1 MVKQRFGL
9 YEKALPR
16 EWSIEEKLK
25 TAKAL
30 GYDYFELSTDESDK
44 FQERMR
50 MDRSG
55 RAAVRKAIWDSGLPI
70 WTMCLSGTR
79 NCPIG
84 SKDPDLR
91 KKGFDLT
98 MDAIHF
104 SADIG
109 IRVIQPMAYDEYYGE
124 RDAETYGRFMEN
136 LALLTDEAASC
147 GVMLALENVDIET
160 MDNLEKGL
168 SIVNA
173 IGSPWLQLFP
183 DIANL
188 YATGMGNEA
197 AAAQYKLAKEHIVAS
212 HVKDTVVG
220 KFRDIPFGEGEV
232 DFDLFFRTIHEENI
246 HGPFTLEIWAH
257 NYSDPVEAAGLAL
270 NFVKSKYERSR

>member
-1 MVKQRFGL
+1 MIKQRFGL

-16 EWSIEEKLK
+16 DWSMVKKLE
-25 TAKAL
+25 TARDL
-30 GYDYFELSTDESDK
+30 GYDYFELSTDESDA
-44 FQERMR
+44 FQARMS
-50 MDRSG
+50 MDRAG
-55 RAAVRKAIWDSGLPI
+55 RAEIRKAIWDTGLPI

-98 MDAIHF
+98 VDAIHF

-109 IRVIQPMAYDEYYGE
+109 LRIIQPMAYDEYYNE
-124 RDAETYGRFMEN
+124 RDEETRGRFMEN
-136 LALLTDEAASC
+136 LALLAEEAASC
-147 GVMLALENVDIET
+147 GVMLALENVDIDT

-168 SIVNA
+168 DIIKE

-188 YATGMGNEA
+188 FGTGIGNEA
-197 AAAQYKLAKEHIVAS
+197 AVEQYRIAKEHIVAS
-212 HVKDTVVG
+212 HVKDSVAG
-220 KFRDIPFGEGEV
+220 KFRDVPFGEGNV
-232 DFDLFFRTIHEENI
+232 DFDMFFDMIHEENI

-270 NFVKSKYERSR
+270 NFVKSKYERRK

>member
-124 RDAETYGRFMEN
+124 RDAETYGRFM
-136 LALLTDEAASC
+136 
-147 GVMLALENVDIET
+147 
-160 MDNLEKGL
+160 DNLEKGL

-232 DFDLFFRTIHEENI
+232 DFDMFFRTIHEENI